1 MTLSKLK
8 GKFRTQSKIKNGAIS
23 KKQWRK
29 TICKKASPQ
38 NFWLGSK
45 TSPKLLKSKKKK
57 KKMKNQPKVGWL
69 IPIKYMKNKNLVHL
83 TLLNDEVQRCG
94 QFVM

>member
-1 MTLSKLK
+1 MELFLKNNGQKPFAKKLHL
-8 GKFRTQSKIKNGAIS
+8 RTFGLA
-23 KKQWRK
+23 
-29 TICKKASPQ
+29 P
-38 NFWLGSK
+38 K